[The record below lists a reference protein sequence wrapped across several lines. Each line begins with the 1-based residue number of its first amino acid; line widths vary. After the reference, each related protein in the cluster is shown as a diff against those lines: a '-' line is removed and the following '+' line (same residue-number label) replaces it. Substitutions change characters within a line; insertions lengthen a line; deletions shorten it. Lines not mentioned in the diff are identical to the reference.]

1 MDFGAILTTLLS
13 GLAGGN
19 VAGSLL
25 KKLNLGPVGN
35 SIAGIVG
42 GFLAGPA
49 VTNMVNPM
57 SQGGEVFA
65 NIAGSG
71 VGGAVVMILS
81 GLVKNWWD
89 KRQGQTKSSSYRK
102 DQDVSQ
108 SYTKTPP
115 PPPKSRDYQE
125 GPRP

>member
-19 VAGSLL
+19 IAGSLL
-25 KKLNLGPVGN
+25 KKLNLGPAGN

-42 GFLAGPA
+42 GFLGGPA
-49 VTNMVNPM
+49 ITGMVNPM
-57 SQGGEVFA
+57 TQGGAIFS

-71 VGGAVVMILS
+71 IGGAVVMILA

-89 KRQGQTKSSSYRK
+89 KRQAQTRSTSFRK
-102 DQDVSQ
+102 DEDISQ

-115 PPPKSRDYQE
+115 PPKSRDYHE